1 MNNLNDMKF
10 PKIFSHLCENNI
22 SNYNNKDDDDY
33 VNIQSEDIYQS
44 SDENDTHHS
53 VLRLRN
59 KDNLFDK
66 NKFKEQTNMN
76 SQLVQTSFN
85 DGTTIPLE
93 NKQNNLNP
101 KLKISKPI
109 NPLYCSIDEKKAV
122 NKSMTF
128 HINKN
133 ANNFQENSFEGNNY
147 YQLKK
152 DYMKQRKNNSNK
164 VYEKNIPN
172 KQQHNSFNTV
182 FFDLNCCNKTIKD
195 KIKLKTDIKK
205 LIFNN
210 NKDSYEDKCKMIKNI
225 NKHEMINRSSGHG
238 MFLYNYNFR
247 NNQRSVKN
255 VQKRMQLD
263 ESDEQ
268 EKIQI
273 NLRKI
278 NWFGKKSNKRSV
290 NIFFHKS
297 FFKMT
302 YEDYKEL
309 QKKNKEEKLKEN
321 KINYYIKQLY
331 EKSSKWKEKIV
342 KLKDKNNTKLN
353 EKQKC
358 KKTTYII
365 KERNDNNR
373 NINPSTY
380 LCDINQKN
388 KVKVGGA
395 LIKTI

>member
-22 SNYNNKDDDDY
+22 SNYNNKDDVDY

-44 SDENDTHHS
+44 SDENDIHHS
-53 VLRLRN
+53 VLRHRN
-59 KDNLFDK
+59 KEDLFET

-85 DGTTIPLE
+85 DGTIPLD
-93 NKQNNLNP
+93 NKQNNLSP

-109 NPLYCSIDEKKAV
+109 NPLYCSIDEKNAV

-133 ANNFQENSFEGNNY
+133 AINFKENSFEGNNY

-172 KQQHNSFNTV
+172 KQLHNSFNTV

-247 NNQRSVKN
+247 NNQRSMKN
-255 VQKRMQLD
+255 IQKRMQLD

-278 NWFGKKSNKRSV
+278 NWFGKKSNKGSV
-290 NIFFHKS
+290 NIFFRKS

-309 QKKNKEEKLKEN
+309 QKKNKEKKLKEN
-321 KINYYIKQLY
+321 KINYHIKQLY

-342 KLKDKNNTKLN
+342 KLKDKNNKKMN

-358 KKTTYII
+358 EKIKYII
-365 KERNDNNR
+365 KERNDNNK
-373 NINPSTY
+373 NINPSTH
-380 LCDINQKN
+380 LCNMNQKN
-388 KVKVGGA
+388 KVKVEGA
-395 LIKTI
+395 LVKTI